1 MIFCPSSVF
10 NHRRCSRDALLSRSP
25 ASIALAVHRSLVV
38 PLSLHL
44 VALCFVAKMTFAS
57 HVFSL
62 LGDSNVKRHMN
73 PINCRDRPL
82 MSNCQVLPCGKLS
95 MLAETLKA
103 VRTESNVILI
113 ACLTNFMTSTE
124 STGSIVHRIDPV
136 LREALSILNEFAS
149 LRPDLSLVVS
159 PPMYRK
165 SPLWYRDGQPEVM
178 TKFSEIFKSRSGN
191 ILLSNSFATPE
202 LEGDGIHLTSYSGL
216 EFVLHLFDSA
226 QTVLSAQAMTVEE
239 TCVASTES
247 TRLLEDRMVALEQDH
262 RRLNSSVE
270 SKSAEDAE
278 LFDFQQNIRYEDFFT
293 ISGLAKQPSGLS
305 PKEWQSKVK
314 PEVQEVL
321 KTLMG
326 REYPIVVVLNSTS
339 KRKDAPA
346 TYHVQLEKVEDS
358 KEIRLKFGSFFLGS
372 GGNKRPDALKHISI
386 QNRVTPATSTRITI
400 LKTLG
405 KRYVDSNPGSQ
416 FKVIG
421 YEPRPVLKI
430 TPPEG
435 VADRRVQT
443 YNYIEAIRSLPTNF
457 TKEEADDIVRRVS
470 PRLHGKLRQLF
481 FVISDDMLR
490 RVSRSGSAG
499 AAGGSAGG
507 SAGSSGSGGKS
518 GKGKDSR
525 STFKRGATSP
535 ANGGPEKVSK

>member
-1 MIFCPSSVF
+1 
-10 NHRRCSRDALLSRSP
+10 
-25 ASIALAVHRSLVV
+25 
-38 PLSLHL
+38 
-44 VALCFVAKMTFAS
+44 
-57 HVFSL
+57 
-62 LGDSNVKRHMN
+62 
-73 PINCRDRPL
+73 
-82 MSNCQVLPCGKLS
+82 

-386 QNRVTPATSTRITI
+386 QNRVTPA
-400 LKTLG
+400 K
-405 KRYVDSNPGSQ
+405 
-416 FKVIG
+416 
-421 YEPRPVLKI
+421 PRPVLKI

-470 PRLHGKLRQLF
+470 PRLHGKLGQRF

-507 SAGSSGSGGKS
+507 SARSSGSGGKS

-525 STFKRGATSP
+525 STFKRGATSFL
-535 ANGGPEKVSK
+535 GG